1 MAVRLGGLSGTLFQQ
16 AVQANVAHQQNHCR
30 IANRNSAAS
39 QVAQSL
45 VGFGWNANAS
55 AVVTATV
62 DTASA
67 QDLVITGTLAS
78 SGDTLTLESYLVEL
92 LYGA

>member
-1 MAVRLGGLSGTLFQQ
+1 MIAE
-16 AVQANVAHQQNHCR
+16 AAIVALAAK
-30 IANRNSAAS
+30 ISARDGVSAERAL
-39 QVAQSL
+39 QKARA
-45 VGFGWNANAS
+45 W